1 MLTDMILAHPHLLHA
16 RVLVDDAV
24 VEGVM
29 AHRQLALEDP
39 EAGGI
44 LLGLRRGDHL
54 HITAL
59 TTPKPRDVRHRVEFR
74 RRDKFHQAQA
84 LALWHRSGG
93 VVDYMGEWHSHP
105 EPEPSP
111 SRLDLSEWR
120 AICAYQL
127 KPMVFVIA
135 GTRTSLWTGVG
146 DTTEIR
152 RAPALAPA

>member
-1 MLTDMILAHPHLLHA
+1 MHTDMILGHPHLPQA

-24 VEGVM
+24 VEAVM
-29 AHRQLALEDP
+29 AHRQLTPEDP

-44 LLGLRRGDHL
+44 LLGLRRGDHV
-54 HITAL
+54 HVTAL
-59 TTPKPRDVRHRVEFR
+59 TTPKPGDVRHRVGFR

-84 LALWHRSGG
+84 LALWHESGG
-93 VVDYMGEWHSHP
+93 VVDYMGEWHTHP

-120 AICAYQL
+120 AICAYQH
-127 KPMVFVIA
+127 KPMVFLIA

-146 DTTEIR
+146 DTAGIR
-152 RAPALAPA
+152 KAPALAPA